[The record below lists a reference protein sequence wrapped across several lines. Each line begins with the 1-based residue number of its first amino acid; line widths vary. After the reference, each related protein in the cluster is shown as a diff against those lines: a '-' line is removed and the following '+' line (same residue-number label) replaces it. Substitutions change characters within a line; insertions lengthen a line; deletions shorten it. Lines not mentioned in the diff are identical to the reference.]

1 MRFYFNEGECL
12 ILQIAASIGRST
24 LNYFQIFGRSTIFLF
39 VAFFQ
44 AFLPPLRFSRF
55 VKEVEFIGSKSFL
68 IVFITALFT
77 GMVLGIQGYYSL
89 SQFGAEAAL
98 GIMVA
103 LSIIRELGPVL
114 CALMVTGRAGSAI
127 AAEIGIMKITDQF
140 PALEMMAIDPI
151 KYVISPK
158 IIAGIISLPLLT
170 AFFDLV
176 GIAGGYLVGVKL
188 LGVNEGAYIGKMVTA
203 ITFSDIYGG
212 ILKSFCFG
220 ILITWISTFM
230 GFTAEPTTEGVSRA
244 TTNTVVITSL
254 SILVLDYILTSLL
267 L

>member
-1 MRFYFNEGECL
+1 M
-12 ILQIAASIGRST
+12 QIAVSIGRST
-24 LNYFQIFGRSTIFLF
+24 LYRLQILGRSGIFLF
-39 VAFFQ
+39 VSIFQ
-44 AFLPPLRFSRF
+44 AFLPPFRFARL
-55 VKEVEFIGSKSFL
+55 VAEIEFIGSKSFL
-68 IVFITALFT
+68 IVFVTALFT

-98 GIMVA
+98 GVMVA

-127 AAEIGIMKITDQF
+127 TAQIGIMKITDQF
-140 PALEMMAIDPI
+140 PALEMMAIDPL
-151 KYVISPK
+151 KYVITPK

-170 AFFDLV
+170 ALFDLV

-203 ITFSDIYGG
+203 ITFTDIYGG
-212 ILKSFCFG
+212 ILKSFSFG
-220 ILITWISTFM
+220 VLITWISSFM
-230 GFTAEPTTEGVSRA
+230 GFTAKPTTEGVSSA
-244 TTNTVVITSL
+244 TTNAVVITSL
-254 SILVLDYILTSLL
+254 SILVVDYILTSLL

>member
-1 MRFYFNEGECL
+1 ME
-12 ILQIAASIGRST
+12 IAASLGRYT
-24 LNYFQIFGRSTIFLF
+24 LNCIQVFGRSGIFLC
-39 VAFFQ
+39 VSIFQ
-44 AFLPPLRFSRF
+44 AFVLPFRFFRL
-55 VKEVEFIGSKSFL
+55 VKEIEFIGSKSFL
-68 IVFITALFT
+68 IVFVTALFT

-98 GIMVA
+98 GTMVA

-140 PALEMMAIDPI
+140 PALEMMAIDPL

-158 IIAGIISLPLLT
+158 ILAGIISLPLLT

-188 LGVNEGAYIGKMVTA
+188 LGVNEGAYIGRIVSAVTF
-203 ITFSDIYGG
+203 TDIYGG

-220 ILITWISTFM
+220 GLIAWISTFM
-230 GFTAEPTTEGVSRA
+230 GFSAEPTTEGVSRA
-244 TTNTVVITSL
+244 TTNTVVVTSL
-254 SILVLDYILTSLL
+254 SILIVDYILTSLL

>member
-1 MRFYFNEGECL
+1 M
-12 ILQIAASIGRST
+12 QIAATFGRITIHRLQILGRS
-24 LNYFQIFGRSTIFLF
+24 GIFLF
-39 VAFFQ
+39 MSLTQ
-44 AFLPPLRFSRF
+44 AFVPPYRFHRII
-55 VKEVEFIGSKSFL
+55 KEIDFIGSKSFL
-68 IVFITALFT
+68 IVFVTALFT

-98 GIMVA
+98 GVMVA

-140 PALEMMAIDPI
+140 PALEMMAIDPL

-158 IIAGIISLPLLT
+158 VIAGIISLPLLT

-188 LGVNEGAYIGKMVTA
+188 LGVNEGAYIGKMVSSVEW
-203 ITFSDIYGG
+203 IDVYGG
-212 ILKSFCFG
+212 ILKSLSFG
-220 ILITWISTFM
+220 LLITWIATFM
-230 GFTAEPTTEGVSRA
+230 GFSAKPTTEGVSRA
-244 TTNTVVITSL
+244 TTNTVVLTSL
-254 SILVLDYILTSLL
+254 SILIVDYILTSLL

>member
-1 MRFYFNEGECL
+1 MEF
-12 ILQIAASIGRST
+12 AATIGRYT
-24 LNYFQIFGRSTIFLF
+24 LTRLQTLGKSGIFFVLGFL
-39 VAFFQ
+39 Q
-44 AFLPPLRFSRF
+44 CFLPPFRFARLI
-55 VKEVEFIGSKSFL
+55 KEIEFIGSKSFL
-68 IVFITALFT
+68 IVFVTALFT

-127 AAEIGIMKITDQF
+127 TAEIGIMKITDQF
-140 PALEMMAIDPI
+140 PALEMMAVDPL

-158 IIAGIISLPLLT
+158 ILAGLISLPLLT

-188 LGVNEGAYIGKMVTA
+188 LGVNEGAYIGKMISSVTF
-203 ITFSDIYGG
+203 TDVYGG
-212 ILKSFCFG
+212 ILKSVFFG
-220 ILITWISTFM
+220 ALIAWISTFM
-230 GFTAEPTTEGVSRA
+230 GYFCQPTTEGVSRA
-244 TTNTVVITSL
+244 TTNTVVTTSL
-254 SILVLDYILTSLL
+254 CILIVDYILTSLL

>member
-1 MRFYFNEGECL
+1 MR
-12 ILQIAASIGRST
+12 AALGRIT
-24 LNYFQIFGRSTIFLF
+24 IKRLQIFGRGGIFLF
-39 VAFFQ
+39 VAIFQ
-44 AFLPPLRFSRF
+44 SFLPPFRISRL
-55 VKEVEFIGSKSFL
+55 VKEIEFIGSKSFL
-68 IVFITALFT
+68 IIFITALFT

-127 AAEIGIMKITDQF
+127 TAEIGIMKITDQF
-140 PALEMMAIDPI
+140 PALEMMAIDPM

-158 IIAGIISLPLLT
+158 ILAGIIALPLLT

-188 LGVNEGAYIGKMVTA
+188 LGVSEGAYIGKMVTA
-203 ITFSDIYGG
+203 VTITDINGG
-212 ILKSFCFG
+212 ILKSLVFG
-220 ILITWISTFM
+220 LLITWISTFM
-230 GFTAEPTTEGVSRA
+230 GYTSEPTTEGVSRA
-244 TTNTVVITSL
+244 TTNTVVLTSL
-254 SILVLDYILTSLL
+254 SILIVDYILTSLL

>member
-1 MRFYFNEGECL
+1 MQFVAF
-12 ILQIAASIGRST
+12 IGRSA
-24 LNYFQIFGRSTIFLF
+24 LSRVQGLGRSGIFLF
-39 VAFFQ
+39 ASFVQ
-44 AFLPPLRFSRF
+44 AFIPPFRIGRLIQ
-55 VKEVEFIGSKSFL
+55 EIEFIGLKSLL
-68 IVFITALFT
+68 IVFVTALFT

-127 AAEIGIMKITDQF
+127 TAQIGIMKITDQF
-140 PALEMMAIDPI
+140 PALEMMAVDPL

-158 IIAGIISLPLLT
+158 IIAGVLSLPLLT

-176 GIAGGYLVGVKL
+176 GIGGGYLVGVKL

-203 ITFSDIYGG
+203 ITFTDIYGG
-212 ILKSFCFG
+212 ILKSLCFG
-220 ILITWISTFM
+220 VLITWISSFM

-244 TTNTVVITSL
+244 TTNTVVVTSL
-254 SILVLDYILTSLL
+254 SILIVDYILTSLL

>member
-1 MRFYFNEGECL
+1 M
-12 ILQIAASIGRST
+12 QIAASLGRFT
-24 LNYFQIFGRSTIFLF
+24 LYRLQVLGRTGIFLF
-39 VAFFQ
+39 ISLSQ
-44 AFLPPLRFSRF
+44 AFIPPFRFQRLL
-55 VKEVEFIGSKSFL
+55 KEIEFIGSKSFL
-68 IVFITALFT
+68 IIFVTALFT

-98 GIMVA
+98 GVMVA

-127 AAEIGIMKITDQF
+127 TAEIGIMKITDQF
-140 PALEMMAIDPI
+140 PALEMMAVDPM

-158 IIAGIISLPLLT
+158 IIAGIICLPLLT

-188 LGVNEGAYIGKMVTA
+188 LGVNEGAYIGKMVAAVTA
-203 ITFSDIYGG
+203 ADIYGG
-212 ILKSFCFG
+212 IIKSLCFG
-220 ILITWISTFM
+220 LLITWIATFM
-230 GFTAEPTTEGVSRA
+230 GFTAKPTTEGVSKA
-244 TTNTVVITSL
+244 TTNTVVLTSV
-254 SILVLDYILTSLL
+254 SILVVDYILTSLL

>member
-1 MRFYFNEGECL
+1 M
-12 ILQIAASIGRST
+12 QIAANLGRFT
-24 LNYFQIFGRSTIFLF
+24 LYRIQVFGRSGIFLF
-39 VAFFQ
+39 MSIIL
-44 AFLPPLRFSRF
+44 AFLPPFRFHRLL
-55 VKEVEFIGSKSFL
+55 KEIEFIGSKSFL
-68 IVFITALFT
+68 IVFVTALFT

-89 SQFGAEAAL
+89 SKFGAEAVL
-98 GIMVA
+98 GVMVA

-140 PALEMMAIDPI
+140 PALEMMAIDPL

-158 IIAGIISLPLLT
+158 VLAGIICLPLLT

-176 GIAGGYLVGVKL
+176 GIAGGYLVGVHL
-188 LGVNEGAYIGKMVTA
+188 LGVNEGAYLGKLATAVTF
-203 ITFSDIYGG
+203 TDIYGG
-212 ILKSFCFG
+212 MLKSLCFG
-220 ILITWISTFM
+220 ALIAWIATFM
-230 GFTAEPTTEGVSRA
+230 GFSAEPTTEGVSRA

-254 SILVLDYILTSLL
+254 SILIVDYILTSLL